1 MPIARHYRFH
11 ELGGP
16 DVLRLDDIDIGE
28 PGAGEVRLAIE
39 AIGVNRGEA
48 AMRGGHYIVSPP
60 LPSRLG
66 SEAAATITAVGPGV
80 TGWQVGDRVVT
91 LPAQPLDRY
100 SCYGEATLYPVD
112 RLLRRPEGQDAV
124 QSAACWIAFLTAW
137 GGLVE
142 QGRIAEGQPVL
153 ITAASSSVG
162 LAAVQIARQAGA
174 IPIAATRTSA
184 KTGAIREAGA
194 ADVIVTDSEDVVARV
209 RERTGGKGASLIFDP
224 VAGPFAETLCEAL
237 VENGILMIYGGL
249 SKQAATFPRQ
259 LAIRGNLTMR
269 GFNFNPMLS
278 DPARLNRALAE
289 LAPRFADGR
298 YHMPIARTF
307 AFEEMA
313 EAHRTLES
321 NAHIGK
327 IVVRVGPEAS

>member
-1 MPIARHYRFH
+1 MARLYRFH

-16 DVLRLDDIDIGE
+16 EVLRLEDIDVGE

-39 AIGVNRGEA
+39 AIGINRGEA
-48 AMRGGHYIVSPP
+48 AMRGGHYIVSPS

-80 TGWQVGDRVVT
+80 TEWQVGDRVVT
-91 LPAQPLDRY
+91 LPAQPLERY
-100 SCYGEATLYPVD
+100 GTYGEATLYPVN
-112 RLLRRPEGQDAV
+112 RLMRRPEGQDAV
-124 QSAACWIAFLTAW
+124 QSAASWIAFLTAW

-142 QGRIAEGQPVL
+142 QARITAGQQVV

-162 LAAVQIARQAGA
+162 LAAVQIVRAAGA
-174 IPIAATRTSA
+174 VPIAATRTSD
-184 KTGAIREAGA
+184 KSDAIREAGA
-194 ADVIVTDSEDVVARV
+194 AHLIATESEDIVSRV
-209 RERTGGKGASLIFDP
+209 RELTGGKGASLIFDP

-237 VENGILMIYGGL
+237 AEDGTLMIYGGL
-249 SKQAATFPRQ
+249 SKQPATFPRQ

-278 DPARLNRALAE
+278 DPARLNRALAQ
-289 LAPRFADGR
+289 LTPRFVDGS
-298 YHMPIARTF
+298 YHMPVSRIF
-307 AFEEMA
+307 AFEDMS
-313 EAHRTLES
+313 EAHRALES

-327 IVVRVGPEAS
+327 IVVQVLPDQP

>member
-1 MPIARHYRFH
+1 MARIYRFH

-16 DVLRLDDIDIGE
+16 DVLRLEDVEVGE
-28 PGAGEVRLAIE
+28 PGPGEVRLAIE

-66 SEAAATITAVGPGV
+66 SEAAATITAIGPDV

-91 LPAQPLDRY
+91 LPAQPLERY
-100 SCYGEATLYPVD
+100 STYGEATLYPVD
-112 RLLRRPEGQDAV
+112 RLLRRPEGQDAI
-124 QSAACWIAFLTAW
+124 QSAASWIAFLTAW

-142 QGRIAEGQPVL
+142 QARISAGQQVV

-162 LAAVQIARQAGA
+162 LAAIQIVREAGG
-174 IPIAATRTSA
+174 IPIAATRTGDKSD
-184 KTGAIREAGA
+184 AIREVGA
-194 ADVIVTDSEDVVARV
+194 AEVIATEQEDIVARV
-209 RERTGGKGASLIFDP
+209 RELTGGKGASFIFDP
-224 VAGPFAETLCEAL
+224 VAGPFAERLCEAL
-237 VENGILMIYGGL
+237 DENGTLMIYGGL
-249 SKQAATFPRQ
+249 SKQPATFPRQ

-278 DPARLNRALAE
+278 DPARLDRALAA
-289 LAPRFADGR
+289 LAPGFADGR
-298 YHMPIARTF
+298 YHMPVAHIF
-307 AFEEMA
+307 AFEEMG

-327 IVVRVGPEAS
+327 IVTRVVP